1 MVAVMVG
8 PIPKQHSSLSDSLI
22 NIDIVPDDGYGS
34 AAANRKY
41 AKLHSKSKKL
51 EKSLTFDELSIK
63 NVDHTD
69 VNRERDKKYGDLSS
83 ANQNQNENQSQV
95 SMCFG
100 CWSSGNEILNMCIH
114 DIIRYMQ

>member
-1 MVAVMVG
+1 MVG

-22 NIDIVPDDGYGS
+22 DIDIVADDGYGS
-34 AAANRKY
+34 AAVNRKY
-41 AKLHSKSKKL
+41 AKLHSKVKKV

-69 VNRERDKKYGDLSS
+69 VNRERDKKYGDIQG
-83 ANQNQNENQSQV
+83 ANQNQNQSQSQV

-100 CWSSGNEILNMCIH
+100 CWSSGNEILNN
-114 DIIRYMQ
+114 